1 LGTRTEIKNLNSFRF
16 LRSAIDYEVRRQIEV
31 LESGGKIDQQTRLF
45 DPVVGETRVM
55 RSKEEAHDYRY
66 FPDPDLFTL
75 AVDEARVD
83 DVRSSLPALPDARI
97 ERYQRDHGMS
107 VVDAEVIVATRAV
120 ADFYEATAEAAGNA
134 RAAGNWVR
142 NEVLRVLNEQ
152 KIDVDAYRVTP
163 QMLGRLIGLIDSG
176 TIGGKAAKEVFEEMS
191 STGDEAELI
200 VERRGLA
207 QVSDPAVIREA
218 ALRVLQNNA
227 ASVEQFR
234 AGSDKVFG
242 FLVGQLMKEMRGKA
256 KADLA
261 NDILRELLSKSAASS

>member
-1 LGTRTEIKNLNSFRF
+1 
-16 LRSAIDYEVRRQIEV
+16 
-31 LESGGKIDQQTRLF
+31 
-45 DPVVGETRVM
+45 M

-75 AVDEARVD
+75 AIQDEWVEE
-83 DVRSSLPALPDARI
+83 VRSSLPALPDARI
-97 ERYQRDHGMS
+97 ERYQREHGMS
-107 VVDAEVIVATRAV
+107 VVDAEVLVASRAV
-120 ADFYEATAEAAGNA
+120 ADFYEATAEASGNA

-176 TIGGKAAKEVFEEMS
+176 AIGGKAAKEVFEEMS
-191 STGDEAELI
+191 ATGDEAAHI
-200 VERRGLA
+200 VERRGLG

-218 ALRVLQNNA
+218 ALRVLENNA
-227 ASVEQFR
+227 ASVEQFQ
-234 AGSDKVFG
+234 AGSEKVFG

-261 NDILRELLSKSAASS
+261 NDILRELLSKSAARS